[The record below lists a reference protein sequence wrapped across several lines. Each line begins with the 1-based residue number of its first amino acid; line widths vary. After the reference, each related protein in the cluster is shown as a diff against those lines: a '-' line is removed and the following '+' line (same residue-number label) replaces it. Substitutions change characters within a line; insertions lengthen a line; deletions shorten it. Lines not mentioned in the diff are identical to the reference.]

1 MKLFFCKAC
10 QLGKQTKHM
19 KIKFNALRQLQ
30 QEREIKCWTSK
41 DQLAD
46 LFTKSLA
53 KEKFKDLREKVGSRS
68 PAVLEPR
75 GSVED

>member
-1 MKLFFCKAC
+1 
-10 QLGKQTKHM
+10 M

-30 QEREIKCWTSK
+30 QEREMKCCTSK
-41 DQLAD
+41 DQSAD

-53 KEKFKDLREKVGSRS
+53 KERFEDLREKVGSCDLV
-68 PAVLEPR
+68 VLEPR